1 MKLMVVGISAV
12 CLAMAADKKPDPV
25 PVGPSAPPVS
35 GSKVIQY
42 GDHDVAPIN
51 AKVRF
56 TTLIELPKNEQI
68 LEFICGDK
76 EFWIVNGAQNFA
88 FVKPAKPGS
97 ETNLNLITAAGNVYS
112 FVLREVGEGTPDL
125 KVFVEPRDNGFTT
138 AANGGPRFVPAS
150 AVDDWREQTA
160 MAREAARKADE
171 RAREEIARAS
181 AQAQREKDEAIAKYP
196 ATVKANYRFK
206 THDTTFQVVS
216 IYRDNRFTYI
226 RATPQEVPSVY
237 EEKEGKPSLVNFTF
251 RDGLYTLE
259 KVVSKG
265 YLVIGSRK
273 LYFYEE

>member
-1 MKLMVVGISAV
+1 VAIGCI
-12 CLAMAADKKPDPV
+12 AAAAEKKTEPV
-25 PVGPSAPPVS
+25 IALPPPVAAS

-42 GDHDVAPIN
+42 GDHDVALIN

-88 FVKPAKPGS
+88 FVKPAKSAS

-112 FVLREVGEGTPDL
+112 FVLREVGDGTPDL
-125 KVFVEPRDNGFTT
+125 KVFVEPRDNGFTA
-138 AANGGPRFVPAS
+138 AANGSPRFVPAS
-150 AVDDWREQTA
+150 AVDDWREQA
-160 MAREAARKADE
+160 QIAREAARKADE
-171 RAREEIARAS
+171 QAKDEIAKAK
-181 AQAQREKDEAIAKYP
+181 AEAQREKDTAAAKYP
-196 ATVKANYRFK
+196 ATIKANYRFK
-206 THDTTFQVVS
+206 THDPAFQVAS
-216 IYRDNRFTYI
+216 IYRDDRFTYI

-237 EEKEGKPSLVNFTF
+237 EEKDGKPSLVNFTF

-265 YLVIGSRK
+265 YLVIGTRK